1 MAPRLGPSMSMPS
14 AEEVRA
20 WMRENRRGY
29 KQAAKFFDVPE
40 ADLRALCAGP
50 SLRVVTS
57 ADATPPAEE
66 QASDIPDPP
75 RRPALEGEALA
86 RWRARLCPLDHVL
99 DKLVQVE
106 QALDAAI
113 TSGSNAAATRALMS
127 EAREQ
132 RQQRDELLAQRPDLL
147 ASMTPEA
154 LSAWLD
160 TTLADWPDQHLEAAL
175 LVYAHR
181 HKGAIRLATEDHQRE
196 LTADGWGP
204 VPE

>member
-1 MAPRLGPSMSMPS
+1 MSRPTADS
-14 AEEVRA
+14 IRE
-20 WMRENRRGY
+20 WMRANRRGY
-29 KQAAKFFDVPE
+29 KQASKRFGITEEE
-40 ADLRALCAGP
+40 ARAICSAPPGP
-50 SLRVVTS
+50 RLVTS
-57 ADATPPAEE
+57 ADVPAPTSVDESGIPEPPVR
-66 QASDIPDPP
+66 PD
-75 RRPALEGEALA
+75 LTGNALA
-86 RWRARLCPLDHVL
+86 RWRARLPPLEHAL

-106 QALDAAI
+106 EALDQAI
-113 TSGSNAAATRALMS
+113 MSGTNSAGTRALMS
-127 EAREQ
+127 EATAQVVR
-132 RQQRDELLAQRPDLL
+132 RDELLAQRPDLL

-175 LVYAHR
+175 LVYAQR